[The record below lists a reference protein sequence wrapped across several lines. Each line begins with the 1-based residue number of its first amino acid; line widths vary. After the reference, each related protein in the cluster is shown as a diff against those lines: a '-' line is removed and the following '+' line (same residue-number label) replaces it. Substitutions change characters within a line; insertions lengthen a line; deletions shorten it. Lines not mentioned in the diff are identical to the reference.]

1 MDKKMDFWLTV
12 TGMWYSVLN
21 ISAASPLLAQLFG
34 IYGLVVG
41 SALILKKAP
50 PKREAIKL
58 LGSTFVLALAF
69 AANASWTYAL
79 AIFVVAT
86 LVTELEFLEKL
97 AAMFTNNGQHLATLM
112 GRDRDGIDSAA
123 SRAAN
128 EGEETV
134 SPGAGPGTVIP
145 DAEPATAAPQEPQPV
160 RPPDVMELDTPQQ
173 DDISA
178 ADEASTKKPDRLKRP
193 IPESS
198 VTVRTSPVNVS
209 RQARWFRLKKY
220 YESVERALVAE
231 NGPFPAGKITSD
243 LVFATGHGKQYADF
257 VVHFHGK
264 VYVIS
269 AKQTVNFST
278 LPNVIDATCHAAHLY
293 SRIASVEAQPMLVLP
308 SYIQNV
314 ARYAHQIQILF
325 YDESLD
331 RFIPRP
337 I

>member
-1 MDKKMDFWLTV
+1 MDFWLTV

-41 SALILKKAP
+41 SALILKNAP

-58 LGSTFVLALAF
+58 LGSAFVLALAF
-69 AANASWTYAL
+69 AANTSWTYAL

-123 SRAAN
+123 SRAAS
-128 EGEETV
+128 EVEEANV
-134 SPGAGPGTVIP
+134 PIADPGSVGPDIDPTTAV
-145 DAEPATAAPQEPQPV
+145 PAEPQPIK
-160 RPPDVMELDTPQQ
+160 PANVMELDTPDQF
-173 DDISA
+173 DLTA
-178 ADEASTKKPDRLKRP
+178 VEEAPSKQSGRVKKPMAQ
-193 IPESS
+193 S
-198 VTVRTSPVNVS
+198 TVSLRTNPYSAS

-220 YESVERALVAE
+220 YDSVERALVAE

-243 LVFATGHGKQYADF
+243 LVFATSHGKQYADF

-269 AKQTVNFST
+269 AKQTVNFAT
-278 LPNVIDATCHAAHLY
+278 LPTVIDATSHAARLY
-293 SRIASVEAQPMLVLP
+293 SRIESVEAQPMLVLP